1 MRSLVSAVVFATAV
15 SPVAYADGIPQRYK
29 EQVCCA
35 PFSWTG
41 VYIGGHSGWG
51 SMELVVPPGTAGVPS
66 PTGGFWGGQVGA
78 NYQFARNWVVGAEID
93 SSFARIE
100 DTKTVPEPFDA
111 HTLISG
117 TVKLNSLTTLRGR
130 LGFAWDRTLLYV
142 TGGWAWSEVEVTTA
156 NSNNGGVLPVRIV
169 TDHVTAPGWT
179 VGGGLEMSLWSNWT
193 GKIEYQLVHSD
204 TITFKTVGTHVDSI
218 GETGPPV
225 RFDLQT
231 IRIGVNY
238 LFH

>member
-1 MRSLVSAVVFATAV
+1 MRRKWLGLATAAV
-15 SPVAYADGIPQRYK
+15 
-29 EQVCCA
+29 
-35 PFSWTG
+35 
-41 VYIGGHSGWG
+41 
-51 SMELVVPPGTAGVPS
+51 LAG
-66 PTGGFWGGQVGA
+66 A
-78 NYQFARNWVVGAEID
+78 
-93 SSFARIE
+93 
-100 DTKTVPEPFDA
+100 TV
-111 HTLISG
+111 
-117 TVKLNSLTTLRGR
+117 
-130 LGFAWDRTLLYV
+130 
-142 TGGWAWSEVEVTTA
+142 GWALHTTSEVEVTTA

-238 LFH
+238 VVYAMTH

>member
-1 MRSLVSAVVFATAV
+1 MKSLVNAVVLVAAL
-15 SPVAYADGIPQRYK
+15 SSAAYADEAPQRNK
-29 EQVCCA
+29 KPVCCV

-41 VYIGGHSGWG
+41 IYVGGHTGWG
-51 SMELVVPPGTAGVPS
+51 SMELFVPPGTPGVPA
-66 PTGGFWGGQVGA
+66 PTGGLWGGQVGA

-100 DTKTVPEPFDA
+100 DTKAVSEPSDP
-111 HTLISG
+111 HTLLSNTG
-117 TVKLNSLTTLRGR
+117 KLNSLTTLRGR
-130 LGFAWDRTLLYV
+130 LGFAWDRTLIYA
-142 TGGWAWSEVEVTTA
+142 TGGWAWSQFEATTT

-179 VGGGLEMSLWSNWT
+179 VGGGVEMSLWSNWT

-204 TITFKTVGTHVDSI
+204 AFTFKTVGTHLDSI

-225 RFDLQT
+225 RFELQT
-231 IRIGVNY
+231 VRIGVNY
-238 LFH
+238 LFR

>member
-1 MRSLVSAVVFATAV
+1 V
-15 SPVAYADGIPQRYK
+15 I
-29 EQVCCA
+29 
-35 PFSWTG
+35 
-41 VYIGGHSGWG
+41 
-51 SMELVVPPGTAGVPS
+51 
-66 PTGGFWGGQVGA
+66 GGQVGY
-78 NYQFARNWVVGAEID
+78 NWTTCNTLWGVELDGDWSSARASTQLIPNSPFFNINIQSRFD
-93 SSFARIE
+93 SLVTAR
-100 DTKTVPEPFDA
+100 TRAGLVFDN
-111 HTLISG
+111 
-117 TVKLNSLTTLRGR
+117 V
-130 LGFAWDRTLLYV
+130 LLYV